1 MPPDT
6 AWLPASDE
14 VALLLALL
22 PPPPGLVP
30 LSTGRRPLG
39 NTPERV
45 ALAWLRRA
53 GEALVA
59 ALLALLLLF
68 HISFSVPDGTPTTE

>member
-1 MPPDT
+1 MPPAT
-6 AWLPASDE
+6 APLTADE
-14 VALLLALL
+14 AALLLALL
-22 PPPPGLVP
+22 PPPPGLIP

-59 ALLALLLLF
+59 ALMTLLLLF